1 MSNLETIISWIEHG
15 ETEKGLEQL
24 KGFVKTASDDEKF
37 YVANYY
43 MQLGFMEEA
52 GELVEELALKYPEE
66 GQINILRAEIL
77 LELDEEDKAMEVL
90 NDIAPE
96 DSVYVQAL
104 VLQADIYQMQG
115 IDEVAEQKLLQAKE
129 LMPDEAIITFGLAE
143 FYLSR
148 EDFYKSTQY
157 YRSLIEEHKEMNG
170 ISLSLR
176 LAESLS
182 GIGEWQE
189 AIEYY
194 EEGLKDT
201 KELYAMFQYATTL
214 VKAEFYTRAVSVLTE
229 LKEMDPH
236 FTGIYILLA
245 RAYEHEEMLQESYD
259 TLQEGLKTDEYNI
272 DLYVAAAKIA
282 VKQQK
287 TEEAEKMLGEAL
299 SLEPSHVEGTLML
312 SHLYINEEKYE
323 ETVQLLED
331 TQKHGE
337 HDPQFEWD
345 FATAKRHLEMYEEA
359 YKHYQEAYTSFKND
373 VSFLEEYGYFLIE
386 EGEREEAKRL
396 FERALKIDPTLMHVE
411 EIIQDLNG
419 E

>member
-1 MSNLETIISWIEHG
+1 MSNLETIISCIENG
-15 ETEKGLEQL
+15 EAEKGLEQL
-24 KGFVKTASDDEKF
+24 SEFVQKASDDEKF

-52 GELVEELALKYPEE
+52 GGLIDELAVKYPEE
-66 GQINILRAEIL
+66 GQINILRAEIF
-77 LELDEEDKAMEVL
+77 LELDEEEKAMEVL
-90 NDIAPE
+90 HEISSD
-96 DSVYVQAL
+96 DDVYVQAL

-115 IDEVAEQKLLQAKE
+115 LDEVAEQKLLQAKE
-129 LMPDEAIITFGLAE
+129 LLPDEAIITFGLAE

-148 EDFYKSTQY
+148 EDFFKSTMY
-157 YRSLIEEHKEMNG
+157 YRSLMEEHKEMNG
-170 ISLSLR
+170 ISIALR

-189 AIEYY
+189 AIEHY
-194 EEGLKDT
+194 EEGLQGT
-201 KELYAMFQYATTL
+201 KEIYAMFQYATTL
-214 VKAEFYTRAVSVLTE
+214 IKAELYARAISVLTE

-245 RAYEHEEMLQESYD
+245 KAYEQEEMLQESYD

-272 DLYVAAAKIA
+272 DLYIAAAKVA
-282 VKQQK
+282 VKQK
-287 TEEAEKMLGEAL
+287 KVVEAEKMLGEAL

-323 ETVQLLED
+323 ETIELLED
-331 TQKHGE
+331 TQKRGE

-359 YKHYQEAYTSFKND
+359 YKHYEEAYTSFKND
-373 VSFLEEYGYFLIE
+373 VNFLEEYGYFLIE
-386 EGEREEAKRL
+386 EGQRERAMQL
-396 FERALKIDPTLMHVE
+396 FARALKIDATLVHLE
-411 EIIQDLNG
+411 EIIQDLSG